1 MPPGL
6 GPGASYQ
13 GLSIGGIPM
22 GQRTNLLNKMNGPI
36 RIILA
41 DDHQIVRQGLRILLE
56 AEPDMEVIAEA
67 DNGRQVLRLAPALLP
82 DVIIMD
88 LSMPELN
95 GIEATRQIL
104 AGASGVKV
112 VALSMHSDS
121 LFVLN
126 MIKAGASGYLLKD
139 CALEELVKA
148 IRTVVA
154 QKTYLSPG
162 VSDIVIQD
170 FVTGWQ
176 TTNTSAFSVLS
187 AREREV
193 LQLMAEGKST
203 NQIADGLCVS
213 VKTVEAHRKQVMS
226 KLGIH
231 SVAELTKYAIR
242 QGLTSLEV

>member
-1 MPPGL
+1 
-6 GPGASYQ
+6 
-13 GLSIGGIPM
+13 M
-22 GQRTNLLNKMNGPI
+22 GQRKNSFNRMNRPI

-56 AEPDMEVIAEA
+56 AETDMQIVAEA
-67 DNGRQVLRLAPALLP
+67 DNGRKVLKLAQELLP
-82 DVIIMD
+82 DIVIMD

-104 AGASGVKV
+104 SGAPEVKV
-112 VALSMHSDS
+112 IALSMHSDS

-126 MIKAGASGYLLKD
+126 MIKSGASGYLLKD

-148 IRTVVA
+148 IRAVVDD
-154 QKTYLSPG
+154 KTYLSPG
-162 VSDIVIQD
+162 VSDIVIRD

-176 TTNTSAFSVLS
+176 TTNSSAFSVLS
-187 AREREV
+187 PREREV
-193 LQLMAEGKST
+193 LQLMAEGRTT

-213 VKTVEAHRKQVMS
+213 VKTVEAHRKQVMT

>member
-1 MPPGL
+1 
-6 GPGASYQ
+6 
-13 GLSIGGIPM
+13 M
-22 GQRTNLLNKMNGPI
+22 GQRKNLLHRMNRPI

-67 DNGRQVLRLAPALLP
+67 DNGRKVLKQAQELAP

-104 AGASGVKV
+104 SGAPEVKV

-126 MIKAGASGYLLKD
+126 MIKSGASGYLLKD

-148 IRTVVA
+148 IRTVID

-162 VSDIVIQD
+162 ISDIVIRD

-176 TTNTSAFSVLS
+176 TTNSSAFSVLS
-187 AREREV
+187 PREREV
-193 LQLMAEGKST
+193 LQLMAEGRTT

-213 VKTVEAHRKQVMS
+213 VKTVEAHRKQVMT

>member
-1 MPPGL
+1 
-6 GPGASYQ
+6 
-13 GLSIGGIPM
+13 M
-22 GQRTNLLNKMNGPI
+22 GQRNSFSTKNGAI
-36 RIILA
+36 RIIVA
-41 DDHQIVRQGLRILLE
+41 DDHQIVRQGLRLLLE

-67 DNGRQVLRLAPALLP
+67 DNGRKVLKKAQELLP

-104 AGASGVKV
+104 SGVPETKV
-112 VALSMHSDS
+112 IALSMHSDS

-139 CALEELVKA
+139 CALEELIKA
-148 IRTVVA
+148 IRTVVSR
-154 QKTYLSPG
+154 KTYLSPG
-162 VSDIVIQD
+162 ISDILIRD

-176 TTNTSAFSVLS
+176 TTSSSAFSVLS
-187 AREREV
+187 TREREV
-193 LQLMAEGKST
+193 LQLMAEGKTT

-213 VKTVEAHRKQVMS
+213 VKTVEAHRKQVMT

-242 QGLTSLEV
+242 QGLTSLEA

>member
-1 MPPGL
+1 
-6 GPGASYQ
+6 
-13 GLSIGGIPM
+13 
-22 GQRTNLLNKMNGPI
+22 
-36 RIILA
+36 
-41 DDHQIVRQGLRILLE
+41 V
-56 AEPDMEVIAEA
+56 
-67 DNGRQVLRLAPALLP
+67 
-82 DVIIMD
+82 IMD
-88 LSMPELN
+88 ISMPDLN
-95 GIEATRQIL
+95 GIEATRQIS
-104 AGASGVKV
+104 AESPGVKV

-126 MIKAGASGYLLKD
+126 MLKAGASGYLLKD

-162 VSDIVIQD
+162 VSDIVIKD
-170 FVTGWQ
+170 FVSSWSATSS
-176 TTNTSAFSVLS
+176 SAFAVLT

-203 NQIADGLCVS
+203 LQIADSLCVS
-213 VKTVEAHRKQVMS
+213 AKTVEAHRKQIMD

-242 QGLTSLEV
+242 QGLTSLEA